1 MKKIV
6 LIFSLIG
13 IIFLS
18 CNKDDLSKN
27 ENSTSVLKSNEE
39 EPIPPEFESTLP
51 AFPAEALFLIQREYE
66 TFMDNSSLKSR
77 TIYYGSSCI
86 SIDSLSLY
94 QYTEIRLL
102 TLYPE
107 TAYEGMV
114 NEMIEEA
121 TTAYQAYNEYLQNLS
136 IWELSQDID
145 NSYPDENDDINSI
158 DDLIDVMDMTSEEET
173 YIESFDLLARD
184 SNYATIEDIN
194 NLIGTNTLEGC
205 SQKAVL
211 GPFLYAAA
219 LTPIADSYSVIT
231 ILICRD
237 RALNRS
243 YDFTLDSDIERMK
256 RDACRHIYVNMLL
269 RRYLTE
275 VAAWFIMDG
284 VNEAKVG
291 NPARD
296 KYMDLHNNYVGR
308 HSKYALFRGNWANDM
323 YNWQLWG
330 QRVSTFVDNHTGN
343 GSHKIWPESTST
355 STIKSDESNT
365 SKSSYIWYT
374 NN

>member
-13 IIFLS
+13 LIFLS
-18 CNKDDLSKN
+18 CNKDDISKN
-27 ENSTSVLKSNEE
+27 ETSNSVLKSNEE
-39 EPIPPEFESTLP
+39 EPVSPEFVSTLP
-51 AFPAEALFLIQREYE
+51 AYPAEALYLIQREYE
-66 TFMDNSSLKSR
+66 TFMDSSSLKSR
-77 TIYYGSSCI
+77 TIYYGTSCI

-114 NEMIEEA
+114 NDMIEEA
-121 TTAYQAYNEYLQNLS
+121 TSASQAYNEYLENLS

-145 NSYPDENDDINSI
+145 NGYPDENDEINSI
-158 DDLIDVMDMTSEEET
+158 DDLIDVMDITSEEET

-194 NLIGTNTLEGC
+194 NLIGTNTPEGC
-205 SQKAVL
+205 SEKAFL

-219 LTPIADSYSVIT
+219 LTPLADTYSVAT
-231 ILICRD
+231 ILVCRK
-237 RALNRS
+237 RALDKQIEY
-243 YDFTLDSDIERMK
+243 YDPNDIK
-256 RDACRHIYVNMLL
+256 GDAFRHVYVNMLL

-275 VAAWFIMDG
+275 VAAWFIMD
-284 VNEAKVG
+284 VFWENYSQNA
-291 NPARD
+291 PRD

-308 HSKYALFRGNWANDM
+308 HSKYALFRGDWANDM
-323 YNWQLWG
+323 YDWGLWG
-330 QRVSTFVDNHTGN
+330 QRVRGYIFNASSN
-343 GSHKIWPESTST
+343 GSLKTWTTSTPT
-355 STIKSDESNT
+355 STIKSEESNT
-365 SKSSYIWYT
+365 SKSRYIYYQ
-374 NN
+374 